1 MDATLLARQLL
12 EPAPATTVLGLE
24 VLRAVDGDARVGLTV
39 EYAQSNAIGA
49 LHSGGLVE
57 LVDAAGRAAIVAACD
72 DDRQARMLVPM
83 ACLARAE
90 FLAPARGRLV
100 ACCSLSARSR
110 TALRALLTGRID
122 HVQLTTDA
130 VVTDADHAT
139 VCRGSF
145 CWNIRSYARHD
156 RHQTL

>member
-12 EPAPATTVLGLE
+12 EPVPATSTLGLE
-24 VLRAVDGDARVGLTV
+24 VLRAVDGDATVGLTV

-49 LHSGGLVE
+49 LDAGGLVG
-57 LVDAAGRAAIVAACD
+57 LVDAAGLAAIVAACD
-72 DDRQARMLVPM
+72 DDAQARMLVPT
-83 ACLARAE
+83 ACLAWTK

-100 ACCSLSARSR
+100 ACCSLSDESR
-110 TALRALLTGRID
+110 TALRQLLTGHIDRIR
-122 HVQLTTDA
+122 LTTDA

-145 CWNIRSYARHD
+145 CWSIRSYARHD
-156 RHQTL
+156 QRQSL